1 VIAWLTYTIITAS
14 LLLAAWLG
22 FAAFRDHPMYVPH
35 LVGLGVVQLLL
46 IGQVVVSSVLLAQGE
61 RPEQIAVILG
71 YLATVV
77 LIPLAA
83 ALWGLMERSRWGPVV
98 IAAALVV
105 LPALMLRLQDTWGA
119 AGV

>member
-22 FAAFRDHPMYVPH
+22 FSSFRGHPMYVPH
-35 LVGLGVVQLLL
+35 LVGLGIVQLLV
-46 IGQVVVSSVLLAQGE
+46 IGQAVVSGVLMVQGE
-61 RPEQIAVILG
+61 RPEQFAVFLG

-83 ALWGLMERSRWGPVV
+83 ALWGLMERSRWGPAV

-105 LPALMLRLQDTWGA
+105 LPALMVRLQDTWGVT
-119 AGV
+119 GG